1 MKNENIIEHNTE
13 ENSDNIDKSIKS
25 DTSPFDIIIKE
36 NTEIDLIPKS
46 GKYDYVFI
54 FLHGFSEK
62 IKDYIEIFN
71 KNDGP
76 IPENFKII
84 LPSAPIIHVT
94 RINSKA
100 ISWFDTKGK
109 DNDVILESDYVFEEI
124 DKAGDKIKQLIINE
138 AKKLDNDFSK
148 IFLGGFSQ
156 GACLAYHVAL
166 SFDYTL
172 GGLIS
177 FCGIPNTKTKIK
189 ENNNKLNILSIAAEK
204 DVYFPLEYLK
214 KQTFDILGNFKN
226 LKFKILLGE
235 EHSVSKVGL
244 EETKKY
250 IKSLI

>member
-1 MKNENIIEHNTE
+1 M
-13 ENSDNIDKSIKS
+13 
-25 DTSPFDIIIKE
+25 
-36 NTEIDLIPKS
+36 IPKS

-84 LPSAPIIHVT
+84 LPSAPIIHLT

-124 DKAGDKIKQLIINE
+124 DKAGDKIKQLIIDE

-177 FCGIPNTKTKIK
+177 FCGIPSSKTQIK
-189 ENNNKLNILSIAAEK
+189 ENRNKLNILSIAAGK
-204 DVYFPLEYLK
+204 DVIFPLDYL
-214 KQTFDILGNFKN
+214 QNLTFNALGSFTKLHFKV
-226 LKFKILLGE
+226 LPDEK
-235 EHSVSKVGL
+235 HSVSKVGL
-244 EETKKY
+244 EETKKF
-250 IKSLI
+250 IKLLI

>member
-1 MKNENIIEHNTE
+1 MKNENIKERNTE
-13 ENSDNIDKSIKS
+13 ENSDNIDKSIKL

-76 IPENFKII
+76 IPENFIII

-124 DKAGDKIKQLIINE
+124 DKAGDKIKQLIIDE
-138 AKKLDNDFSK
+138 AKKLDNDYNK

-156 GACLAYHVAL
+156 GACLSYHVAL

-177 FCGIPNTKTKIK
+177 FCGIPNTKTQIK
-189 ENNNKLNILSIAAEK
+189 ENNKKLNILSIAAEN
-204 DVYFPLEYLK
+204 DVYFILDYLK
-214 KQTFDILGNFKN
+214 NLTFTVSANFRDSQ
-226 LKFKILLGE
+226 FKILLGE
-235 EHSVSKVGL
+235 EQSVSEVGL
-244 EETKKY
+244 EEA
-250 IKSLI
+250 